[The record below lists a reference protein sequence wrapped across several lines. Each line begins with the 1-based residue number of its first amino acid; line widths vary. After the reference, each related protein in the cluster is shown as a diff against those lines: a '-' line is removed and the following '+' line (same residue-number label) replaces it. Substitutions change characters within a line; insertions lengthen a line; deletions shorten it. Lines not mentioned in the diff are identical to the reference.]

1 MRDDEYFEI
10 LTNFKGASHYS
21 SVLKKYHF
29 DEKQFLHE
37 PFELTS
43 RFHFVRMRCGIC

>member
-1 MRDDEYFEI
+1 MLHLPTTFKWKLRDDEYFEI

-29 DEKQFLHE
+29 DEKQFLH
-37 PFELTS
+37 
-43 RFHFVRMRCGIC
+43 